1 MIDENENFVACL
13 ALSMHKRDPKCSE
26 SCPGK
31 DDLSMSGF
39 MQLMDAKS
47 EVKMRPGYMVT
58 IGSSINDL
66 SPPRRCAAP
75 KACPGRSLPDERFS
89 MCAESWLRVMP
100 ETSTADLEARSVG
113 VPCRKA
119 MLGAG
124 ACTVMARPMLLLM
137 DEAFLARSVESV
149 AWLIS
154 SPVSMEGRDSL
165 PMEMAYLT
173 AKMLGIFAIAL
184 LGGFTQKDEETTTSS
199 ILLNQLMA
207 FSAAGLVAVG
217 AAADTT
223 AARADETLGRM
234 LEMARQVLAMS
245 QADLGLTSF
254 ECILS
259 SAGRASSMGVAQVL
273 STALP
278 TLVMLSAGMR
288 YPYLALV
295 AGSNCFLP
303 GFAASLGKFV
313 VVVPDVEVEETGEK
327 SQLVM
332 PDLPQTFTATT
343 GVMFFGGLILL
354 CFAAVGVGWSYL
366 AVMTKESPTPAHV
379 SYLRSAFNTD
389 HSAAEVERMV
399 LGRQPACFGI
409 GLESP
414 EL

>member
-1 MIDENENFVACL
+1 
-13 ALSMHKRDPKCSE
+13 
-26 SCPGK
+26 
-31 DDLSMSGF
+31 
-39 MQLMDAKS
+39 
-47 EVKMRPGYMVT
+47 
-58 IGSSINDL
+58 
-66 SPPRRCAAP
+66 
-75 KACPGRSLPDERFS
+75 
-89 MCAESWLRVMP
+89 
-100 ETSTADLEARSVG
+100 
-113 VPCRKA
+113 

-137 DEAFLARSVESV
+137 DKAFLARSVETV
-149 AWLIS
+149 
-154 SPVSMEGRDSL
+154 
-165 PMEMAYLT
+165 
-173 AKMLGIFAIAL
+173 GIPCQWRWR
-184 LGGFTQKDEETTTSS
+184 FTQKDEETTTSS

-223 AARADETLGRM
+223 AARADETLGGA
-234 LEMARQVLAMS
+234 LQTARQVLAVS

-259 SAGRASSMGVAQVL
+259 SAGRASSMGDAERWH
-273 STALP
+273 AIP
-278 TLVMLSAGMR
+278 IPG
-288 YPYLALV
+288 P
-295 AGSNCFLP
+295 GSNCFLP

-332 PDLPQTFTATT
+332 PDLPQGFTVTT

-379 SYLRSAFNTD
+379 SYLRSAFNPD

-399 LGRQPACFGI
+399 RKMLFRLLPVLLPVGAYPASHMACDICALWLHPHIKPYREMWLNHVEIALVTIALLMVFMAKWLLSRDVEGTEGSAVDVFLLGTLASLGFTVAI
-409 GLESP
+409 GLTASLLWFLFGERQGR
-414 EL
+414 ELLEDL